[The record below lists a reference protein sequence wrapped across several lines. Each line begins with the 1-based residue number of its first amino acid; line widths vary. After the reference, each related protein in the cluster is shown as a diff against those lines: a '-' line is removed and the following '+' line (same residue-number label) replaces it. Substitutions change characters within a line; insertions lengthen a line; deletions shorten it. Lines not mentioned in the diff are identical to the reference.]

1 LGRII
6 VSRYRFLNESDS
18 KEKGLDYD
26 PPGDEKIE
34 IGIAIAVV
42 FVSESPLESISSA
55 GR

>member
-18 KEKGLDYD
+18 KEKGLDYN

-34 IGIAIAVV
+34 IGIAVVV